1 MVSDNSPPNTVQRK
15 VSPPQRFVAVN
26 TKTVGCTQPWNSGIF
41 LSQMHCMRKE
51 FINVMNIAERLKDLR
66 KEAGYSQEQV
76 AELLNVSRQAVS
88 KWESAQGYPDIENIV
103 KLAQMYE
110 ISTDYLLLGKEP
122 PARNAAEADIS
133 ETVIPQSESQ
143 NKREMS
149 PETKKTLRIIAII
162 VAIIGASALFTV
174 FLIAALSVV
183 ERFLE
188 LTIRL

>member
-1 MVSDNSPPNTVQRK
+1 
-15 VSPPQRFVAVN
+15 
-26 TKTVGCTQPWNSGIF
+26 
-41 LSQMHCMRKE
+41 
-51 FINVMNIAERLKDLR
+51 MNIAERLKDLR

>member
-1 MVSDNSPPNTVQRK
+1 
-15 VSPPQRFVAVN
+15 
-26 TKTVGCTQPWNSGIF
+26 
-41 LSQMHCMRKE
+41 
-51 FINVMNIAERLKDLR
+51 
-66 KEAGYSQEQV
+66 
-76 AELLNVSRQAVS
+76 
-88 KWESAQGYPDIENIV
+88 
-103 KLAQMYE
+103 MYE

>member
-1 MVSDNSPPNTVQRK
+1 
-15 VSPPQRFVAVN
+15 
-26 TKTVGCTQPWNSGIF
+26 
-41 LSQMHCMRKE
+41 MRKE

>member
-1 MVSDNSPPNTVQRK
+1 
-15 VSPPQRFVAVN
+15 
-26 TKTVGCTQPWNSGIF
+26 
-41 LSQMHCMRKE
+41 
-51 FINVMNIAERLKDLR
+51 MNIAERLKDLR

-110 ISTDYLLLGKEP
+110 VSTDYLLLGKEP
-122 PARNAAEADIS
+122 PTRNAAEADIS
-133 ETVIPQSESQ
+133 ETDIPQSESQ
-143 NKREMS
+143 TKREMS
-149 PETKKTLRIIAII
+149 PETKKTIRIIAII

-188 LTIRL
+188 LSIRL